1 MSQQFFIFVSF
12 PNTVLLSCNISW
24 KETKEVTQELAI
36 LSPNTPNWSRI
47 LFPLKRKLNL
57 QKFNEPPAKA
67 SKDWVF
73 WWRKMLKYH
82 RRKLTESS
90 SEDLLRMKQSKNDK
104 DTHSVLSGNI
114 SLKTFLYNILTS
126 QPAFL
131 PTYSVLDCF
140 LSMRTILIENQS
152 TFYPLPS
159 MHLRILMFN

>member
-57 QKFNEPPAKA
+57 QKFNEPPAKS

-82 RRKLTESS
+82 RRKLTES
-90 SEDLLRMKQSKNDK
+90 Q
-104 DTHSVLSGNI
+104 V
-114 SLKTFLYNILTS
+114 LKTSFVWSSQKMIKIHIAYWVEIFPWKLSYITFWHHSQLSFQLILFWIVS
-126 QPAFL
+126 SPCAQ
-131 PTYSVLDCF
+131 Y
-140 LSMRTILIENQS
+140 
-152 TFYPLPS
+152 
-159 MHLRILMFN
+159 